1 VPLEVPQRD
10 PCPYCEHFAGRDEP
24 SVTPGVVV
32 EDETLAVVLAPAPGG
47 GMDGH
52 ALVITRRHVQT
63 IFDLTRE
70 EEAAVAHAV
79 ARAARAVRSAFDID
93 GLLVEQRNGV
103 GAGQS
108 IPHVHFHVIP
118 RRSEAP
124 WPPDSLVFLTPEER
138 ALVAQQI
145 REHWQLAG

>member
-1 VPLEVPQRD
+1 
-10 PCPYCEHFAGRDEP
+10 
-24 SVTPGVVV
+24 
-32 EDETLAVVLAPAPGG
+32 
-47 GMDGH
+47 MDGH